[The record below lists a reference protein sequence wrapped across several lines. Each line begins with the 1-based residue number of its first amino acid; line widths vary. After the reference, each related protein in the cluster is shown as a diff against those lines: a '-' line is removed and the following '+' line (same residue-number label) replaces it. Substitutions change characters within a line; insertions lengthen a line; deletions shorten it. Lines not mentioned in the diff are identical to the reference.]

1 MKTKLFPV
9 IAREING
16 KPMLTVEMNFNDK
29 ANQRGDACVC
39 CGKRIAEGSN
49 LFAHYAIAGYWIP
62 FDAALMDD
70 LSISQGCF
78 PIGPECA
85 KRFPKEFVG
94 SI

>member
-9 IAREING
+9 IAREIAG
-16 KPMLTVEMNFNDK
+16 KPTLTVEMNFNEK

-39 CGKRIAEGSN
+39 CGKRLVEGSN

-62 FDAALMDD
+62 FAEHQDNCAV
-70 LSISQGCF
+70 SQGCF
-78 PIGPECA
+78 PIGSECA

-94 SI
+94 SL

>member
-9 IAREING
+9 ILREIAG
-16 KPMLTVEMNFNDK
+16 QPVQTVAMNFNDK
-29 ANQRGDACVC
+29 ANQVGEACVC

-62 FDAALMDD
+62 FDSFQDD
-70 LSISQGCF
+70 CSISQGCF
-78 PIGPECA
+78 AIGPECA

-94 SI
+94 SL

>member
-9 IAREING
+9 IIREING
-16 KPMLTVEMNFNDK
+16 QATPTVEMNFNDQ
-29 ANQRGDACVC
+29 ANYAEACAC
-39 CGKRIAEGSN
+39 CGKRVREGGN

-62 FDAALMDD
+62 FAEHQDTAA
-70 LSISQGCF
+70 SQGCF

-94 SI
+94 SL